1 MSKFYSFMKYSGKNK
16 EYFEIDRS
24 NESSSFY
31 HDADLKNLLS
41 ILWFE
46 NKENL
51 IEIDGKEIQV
61 PQNGLLCLTAFHKI
75 DLKETTKVKWVKFNK
90 PFYCILDHDSEVGCK
105 GILFFGAQNLPLIN
119 PTEKDLEVLST
130 VWKMIQLEMESRDN
144 LQLEMLQ
151 MMLKRLLILCTRIY
165 KTQEEY
171 TQLDNV
177 QSDLVRDYN
186 YLIEQHFRTKH
197 SVGEYA
203 TLLNKSPKTLSN
215 LFKKV
220 HHQTPL
226 QMIQNRIMLEARRLL
241 KYSDKNISEIA
252 DEIGFLDLQSF
263 SRFFKKHENL
273 SPSEF
278 RSN

>member
-1 MSKFYSFMKYSGKNK
+1 MKYSGKNN
-16 EYFEIDRS
+16 EYFEIDH
-24 NESSSFY
+24 NQKSSSFY
-31 HDADLKNLLS
+31 NDSGKENHLS

-46 NKENL
+46 EQENL
-51 IEIDGKEIQV
+51 IEIDGREINV
-61 PQNGLLCLTAFHKI
+61 PQNGLVCLTAFHKI
-75 DLKETTKVKWVKFNK
+75 DIKESKKVKWVKFNK

-105 GILFFGAQNLPLIN
+105 GILFFGAQNLPIIH
-119 PTEKDLEVLST
+119 PSDKDLEVLST

-165 KTQEEY
+165 KNQEEY
-171 TQLDNV
+171 THLDKV
-177 QSDLVRDYN
+177 QSDLVREYN
-186 YLIEQHFRTKH
+186 FLVEEHFRTKH

-203 TLLNKSPKTLSN
+203 NLLNKSPKTLSN
-215 LFKKV
+215 LFGKV
-220 HHQTPL
+220 HHETPL

-263 SRFFKKHENL
+263 SRFFKKHENQ

-278 RSN
+278 RAA